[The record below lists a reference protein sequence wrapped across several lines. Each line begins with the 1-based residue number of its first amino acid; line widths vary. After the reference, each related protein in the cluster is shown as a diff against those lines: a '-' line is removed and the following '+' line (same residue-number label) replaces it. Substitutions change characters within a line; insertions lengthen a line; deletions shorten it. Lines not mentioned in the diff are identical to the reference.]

1 MADLN
6 LGMLGNSFSGMFS
19 NVGGF
24 LQTAMISIIGIFIIG
39 VFGFFGY
46 KWWKDLTFYNTPVTL
61 TRLMENGMEKTNY
74 NLRGG
79 IFWNKGIKDF
89 KIKIPKVRKPY
100 ILGYIPDFSKST
112 ATDGRVHFI
121 TSGDAMDWQQVEN
134 RWELKEQKEIG
145 DKVFEYDLVNKPVPR
160 ETKQVTVNS
169 IKNWRETI
177 DKSKLTAFSI
187 AIGAFIIM
195 TIAHLVSLYIQT
207 KIKCGTP

>member
-6 LGMLGNSFSGMFS
+6 LGVLGDSFSGIFS
-19 NVGGF
+19 GVGGF
-24 LQTAMISIIGIFIIG
+24 LQTALISVIGVSIIGI
-39 VFGFFGY
+39 VAFFGY
-46 KWWKDLTFYNTPVTL
+46 KYYKNLTFYTTPISL
-61 TRLMENGMEKTNY
+61 TRLMENGMEKTRY
-74 NLRGG
+74 DLRGG
-79 IFWNKGIKDF
+79 VFWNKGIKDF
-89 KIKIPKVRKPY
+89 KIKIPKAKPH

-112 ATDGRVHFI
+112 STDGRIGFI
-121 TSGDAMDWQQVEN
+121 TSGDSMDWQQVET
-134 RWELKEQKEIG
+134 RWELKEQKEING
-145 DKVFEYDLVNKPVPR
+145 TIFEYDLVNKPVPR

>member
-6 LGMLGNSFSGMFS
+6 LGILTDKFSGMFS
-19 NVGGF
+19 GVGGF
-24 LQTAMISIIGIFIIG
+24 LQTAMISIIGIVIIG
-39 VFGFFGY
+39 IVAFFGY
-46 KWWKDLTFYNTPVTL
+46 RYWKNLTFYTTPISL
-61 TRLMENGMEKTNY
+61 TRLMENGMEKTIY

-79 IFWNKGIKDF
+79 VFWNKGIKDF
-89 KIKIPKVRKPY
+89 KIKIPKSKPH

-112 ATDGRVHFI
+112 ATDGRIHFI
-121 TSGDAMDWQQVEN
+121 TSGDSMDWQQVEN
-134 RWELKEQKEIG
+134 RWELKEQKEVG
-145 DKVFEYDLVNKPVPR
+145 DKLFEYDLVNKPVPR

-177 DKSKLTAFSI
+177 DKSKLTAFTI

-207 KIKCGTP
+207 KIKCGIQ

>member
-1 MADLN
+1 MADLY
-6 LGMLGNSFSGMFS
+6 LGALGSSFSGMFS
-19 NVGGF
+19 GVGGF
-24 LQTAMISIIGIFIIG
+24 LQTAMVSIVGIVFIG
-39 VFGFFGY
+39 VLAFFGY
-46 KWWKDLTFYNTPVTL
+46 RYWKNLTFYKTPISL
-61 TRLMENGMEKTNY
+61 TRLMENGMEKTIY

-79 IFWNKGIKDF
+79 VFWNKGIKDF
-89 KIKIPKVRKPY
+89 KIKIPKSKPH

-112 ATDGRVHFI
+112 ATDGRIHFI
-121 TSGDAMDWQQVEN
+121 TSGDSMDWQQVEN
-134 RWELKEQKEIG
+134 RWELKEQKEVG
-145 DKVFEYDLVNKPVPR
+145 DKLFEYDLVNKPVPR

-177 DKSKLTAFSI
+177 DKSKLTAFTI

>member
-6 LGMLGNSFSGMFS
+6 FGALGGSFSGLFS
-19 NVGGF
+19 GVGGF
-24 LQTAMISIIGIFIIG
+24 LQTAMISIVGIVIIGI
-39 VFGFFGY
+39 VSFFGY
-46 KWWKDLTFYNTPVTL
+46 RYWKNLTFYTTPISL
-61 TRLMENGMEKTNY
+61 TRLMENGMEKTRFD
-74 NLRGG
+74 LRGG
-79 IFWNKGIKDF
+79 VFWNKGIKDF
-89 KIKIPKVRKPY
+89 KIKIPKTKPH

-112 ATDGRVHFI
+112 STDGRIQFI
-121 TSGDAMDWQQVEN
+121 TSGDSMDWQQVEN
-134 RWELKEQKEIG
+134 RWELKEEKEVG
-145 DKVFEYDLVNKPVPR
+145 DKMFLYDLVNKPVPR

>member
-6 LGMLGNSFSGMFS
+6 LGMLGDSFSGLFS
-19 NVGGF
+19 GTGNF
-24 LQTAMISIIGIFIIG
+24 LQTAMVSIVGIVIIG
-39 VFGFFGY
+39 VIGFFGY
-46 KWWKDLTFYNTPVTL
+46 RYWKKLTFYTTPISL
-61 TRLMENGMEKTNY
+61 TRLMENGMEKTRY
-74 NLRGG
+74 DLRGG
-79 IFWNKGIKDF
+79 VFWNKGIKDF
-89 KIKIPKVRKPY
+89 KIKIPKTKPH

-112 ATDGRVHFI
+112 ATDGRIHFI
-121 TSGDAMDWQQVEN
+121 TSGDSMDWQQVEN
-134 RWELKEQKEIG
+134 RWELKEEKKIG
-145 DKVFEYDLVNKPVPR
+145 DKMFEYDLVNKPVPR

-177 DKSKLTAFSI
+177 DKSKLTAFTI